1 MRKLGKIYLIR
12 HGQDEDNARGILNG
26 HRNKPLTKLGIRQAR
41 EAAEKLKNKKIEV
54 IVSSPLRRAKQTAGI
69 IAKSLGIKKIYLEA
83 DLREREFGILTGK
96 PVKEIP
102 LYADAYIRINKSV
115 YFTRGKGVES
125 FPATLKRAKNILK
138 NIKKAHV
145 GKNLLIVNHGDLCCM
160 MLTGERRISWKKGL
174 EKWDGIKNAQ
184 IINL

>member
-26 HRNKPLTKLGIRQAR
+26 HRNKPLTKLGVRQAKA
-41 EAAEKLKNKKIEV
+41 AAEKLKNKKIEV
-54 IVSSPLRRAKQTAGI
+54 VISSPLRRAEQTADI
-69 IAKSLGIKKIYLEA
+69 ISKLLGIKKVYLEA

-96 PVKEIP
+96 LVKEIP
-102 LYADAYIRINKSV
+102 LHADAYLRINKSV
-115 YFTRGKGVES
+115 YFTKGKGVES
-125 FPATLKRAKNILK
+125 FAATLKRAKNILK
-138 NIKKAHV
+138 NIRKAYI
-145 GKNLLIVNHGDLCCM
+145 GKNLLIVSHGDLCCM
-160 MLTGERRISWKKGL
+160 MLASERQISWKKGL